1 MSRHGEVL
9 TGLLSPYP
17 EFGTVLFRN
26 GDSVSAWRADQLKL
40 CRYHDKLTIR
50 NCVLL
55 SVDAVLFEQVLGGAV
70 QLLRRPGA
78 YSRMSLDEVSGYE
91 LYARFKD
98 QVVPLKNFTRELYP
112 RLVAEFAGSGGRW
125 KRAKPRTDLQCV
137 EWIAWYNQGVG
148 HPSTPETRNRGPAFG
163 ENR

>member
-1 MSRHGEVL
+1 
-9 TGLLSPYP
+9 
-17 EFGTVLFRN
+17 
-26 GDSVSAWRADQLKL
+26 
-40 CRYHDKLTIR
+40 
-50 NCVLL
+50 VLL
-55 SVDAVLFEQVLGGAV
+55 SVDAVFFEQVLGGAV